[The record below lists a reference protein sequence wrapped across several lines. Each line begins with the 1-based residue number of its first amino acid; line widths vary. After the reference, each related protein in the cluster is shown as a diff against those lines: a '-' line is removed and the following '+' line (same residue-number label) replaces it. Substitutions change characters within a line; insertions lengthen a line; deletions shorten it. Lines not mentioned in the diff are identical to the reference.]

1 MTVMRGGVYRHT
13 KFGRHF
19 LVVSTAALNTN
30 GAAIVV
36 EVDDE
41 APSDVR
47 GMFVVRFGAD
57 DPLPGAVVLCWR
69 LNWMA
74 AERLGDH
81 RGDVDEATME
91 AVEMAVRSTMD
102 L

>member
-1 MTVMRGGVYRHT
+1 MTVMRGGIYQHAN
-13 KFGRHF
+13 FGRHF

-36 EVDDE
+36 EVDNQVPDG
-41 APSDVR
+41 VR
-47 GMFVVRFGAD
+47 GMFVVRLGAD
-57 DPLPGAVVLCWR
+57 DPIPGAVALCWR
-69 LNWMA
+69 LNWLA

-81 RGDVDEATME
+81 QGDVDDTTME
-91 AVEMAVRSTMD
+91 AVEMAVRSAMD